1 MACILWGN
9 KYSLTFSVLISPS
22 WVVKNVYP
30 INIIKAK
37 NIYLHFQKYFTFHI
51 PWGLFLQPNGPT
63 ITLIQQTFSY
73 LCKSQNL
80 HSPGDN
86 SLRMGGKKVIS
97 FFFKNEENVHF
108 PNLHLWSE
116 PTMCTRYF
124 SIWFSKWSSSGLLG
138 MGEQTMQGYFS

>member
-1 MACILWGN
+1 MSKITNLFDKILVLIAEFKEDICYYNIINKAKCMACILWGN

-37 NIYLHFQKYFTFHI
+37 EYLPSLQKYFTFHI

-108 PNLHLWSE
+108 S
-116 PTMCTRYF
+116 
-124 SIWFSKWSSSGLLG
+124 
-138 MGEQTMQGYFS
+138 